1 MYLPSSYV
9 LLLLLLLHR
18 VNAVVILAYAH
29 THAHTRTLNI
39 VALPQECSNLL
50 GDCYIFPAKEEL
62 MKYKIVVTTLIT
74 AGR

>member
-1 MYLPSSYV
+1 MYPPSSYV
-9 LLLLLLLHR
+9 LLLLLLHH

-29 THAHTRTLNI
+29 THTRTLNI
-39 VALPQECSNLL
+39 VALPQECSNLQ
-50 GDCYIFPAKEEL
+50 GDCYIYPAKEEL